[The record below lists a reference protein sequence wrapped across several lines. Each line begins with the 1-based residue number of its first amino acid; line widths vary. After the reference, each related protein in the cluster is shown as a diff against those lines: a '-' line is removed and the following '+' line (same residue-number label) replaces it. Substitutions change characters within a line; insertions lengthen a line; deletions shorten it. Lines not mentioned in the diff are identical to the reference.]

1 MPRKL
6 LFKITLMTGLSISV
20 AVISSWMFIRIEP
33 SPVKFTTMSS
43 GFAIFAP
50 TAAGR
55 P

>member
-6 LFKITLMTGLSISV
+6 LFKMMLMTGLSISV

-33 SPVKFTTMSS
+33 SPVKFTTMLS
-43 GFAIFAP
+43 GIAFLAP
-50 TAAGR
+50 KAAGR